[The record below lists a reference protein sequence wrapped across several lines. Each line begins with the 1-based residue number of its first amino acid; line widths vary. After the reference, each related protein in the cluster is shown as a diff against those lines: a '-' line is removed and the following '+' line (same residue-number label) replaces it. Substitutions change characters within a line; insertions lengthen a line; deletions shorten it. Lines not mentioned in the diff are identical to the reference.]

1 MATFRFLRHAVTPP
15 HTPHTPHTPR
25 QIELAAEEKTAEKV
39 EEKVGVGAMG
49 LEQLVIRKVMK
60 GMQPKI
66 SLLCSRKLA
75 RMLQLTH
82 DAYLEYTQAVLPA
95 KASLAGTSKALAFG
109 AKLKAKRAAAAKAAA
124 EAAAGG
130 AADVGGGSG
139 GLAML
144 ALAGKA
150 GKAANASPAPAAPPA
165 ADVAIDVP
173 PPPPA
178 DPDSDLRT

>member
-1 MATFRFLRHAVTPP
+1 
-15 HTPHTPHTPR
+15 
-25 QIELAAEEKTAEKV
+25 
-39 EEKVGVGAMG
+39 
-49 LEQLVIRKVMK
+49 
-60 GMQPKI
+60 MQPKI

-150 GKAANASPAPAAPPA
+150 GKAANASPSHLSRTGIACGQSSFAPRRRSVSTPLEAATKSNKQRASVVLSLTNVRPRSPPA
-165 ADVAIDVP
+165 YVTFFMRSTADLPI
-173 PPPPA
+173 
-178 DPDSDLRT
+178 SSKTRTS

>member
-1 MATFRFLRHAVTPP
+1 MKAGLCCSQRSLQTCGLRRDSHRFSFAPPFLRSEASTPTFLRSEASTRAP
-15 HTPHTPHTPR
+15 SPSAR
-25 QIELAAEEKTAEKV
+25 RR
-39 EEKVGVGAMG
+39 G
-49 LEQLVIRKVMK
+49 
-60 GMQPKI
+60 
-66 SLLCSRKLA
+66 SSRA
-75 RMLQLTH
+75 RRQLTH

>member
-1 MATFRFLRHAVTPP
+1 MLFCTLQTCGLRTASRHCSFAPPFLRSEASTP
-15 HTPHTPHTPR
+15 TFLR
-25 QIELAAEEKTAEKV
+25 SAASTRAPSPS
-39 EEKVGVGAMG
+39 AR
-49 LEQLVIRKVMK
+49 RK
-60 GMQPKI
+60 
-66 SLLCSRKLA
+66 
-75 RMLQLTH
+75 LTH

>member
-1 MATFRFLRHAVTPP
+1 MPRTP
-15 HTPHTPHTPR
+15 PR

-150 GKAANASPAPAAPPA
+150 KAADLSPAAASSPA

>member
-1 MATFRFLRHAVTPP
+1 
-15 HTPHTPHTPR
+15 
-25 QIELAAEEKTAEKV
+25 
-39 EEKVGVGAMG
+39 MG

-124 EAAAGG
+124 DAAAGG

-150 GKAANASPAPAAPPA
+150 ANASPASSSSPAAAAPPA
-165 ADVAIDVP
+165 ADVTIDVP

>member
-1 MATFRFLRHAVTPP
+1 
-15 HTPHTPHTPR
+15 
-25 QIELAAEEKTAEKV
+25 
-39 EEKVGVGAMG
+39 MG

-150 GKAANASPAPAAPPA
+150 ANASPAAASSSSPAPAAPPA

>member
-1 MATFRFLRHAVTPP
+1 
-15 HTPHTPHTPR
+15 
-25 QIELAAEEKTAEKV
+25 
-39 EEKVGVGAMG
+39 MG

-150 GKAANASPAPAAPPA
+150 ANASPASSSPAAAAPPA
-165 ADVAIDVP
+165 ADVTIDVP